1 MVLGGLAHDE
11 GVKPQAA
18 RRGGVEHGGGHRIR
32 PHGQTP
38 DRIDVI
44 RAQTG
49 LLEHVEHDVADERS
63 GAAVQGRSAH
73 IDVEIGFDAGGQG
86 DPAAH
91 DGEVGDELG
100 EAGALGVVR
109 CHATRLD
116 DRSAR
121 RREVRTPATAT
132 VRLTPQ
138 QVARNGSHRPIS
150 TILKTTT
157 VRVARPTRTTVTS
170 SDQAQSGSVRPDQDR
185 AATAA
190 S

>member
-1 MVLGGLAHDE
+1 VILNGLAHDE
-11 GVKPQAA
+11 GVEPQAA

-38 DRIDVI
+38 DGVDVI

-49 LLEHVEHDVADERS
+49 LLEHVEHDMADERS

-100 EAGALGVVR
+100 EAGARGVVR

-116 DRSAR
+116 DCIPERVGLRGSAGASDRSR
-121 RREVRTPATAT
+121 RRTGPMSMRGLSQP
-132 VRLTPQ
+132 
-138 QVARNGSHRPIS
+138 
-150 TILKTTT
+150 
-157 VRVARPTRTTVTS
+157 
-170 SDQAQSGSVRPDQDR
+170 
-185 AATAA
+185 
-190 S
+190 